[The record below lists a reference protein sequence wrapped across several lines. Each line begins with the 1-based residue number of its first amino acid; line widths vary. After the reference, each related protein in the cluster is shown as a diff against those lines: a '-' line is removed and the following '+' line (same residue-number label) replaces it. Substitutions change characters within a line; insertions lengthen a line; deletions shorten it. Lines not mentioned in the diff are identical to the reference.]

1 MTGGEML
8 LESKVDLIAELAQV
22 VLDDPEPEMLL
33 SHIAHKTL
41 SHMECRGVI
50 LGAVKHDGFL
60 DLLGAYGYTSD
71 DVKQFSRMPLW
82 APLPITDAA
91 RTGEPVVLQ
100 TPKELVAAYPA
111 LSKFENETKWVTI
124 ALPISFRGVVIGAL
138 GINSLMP
145 PNRGFKENPGL
156 DIMVTLCGLYIR
168 NHLAKKTESDRDY
181 VDATRSLST
190 RQREIINLFEE
201 ELTTDQMADRLR
213 YSPSTIKQD
222 IIKIYGIFGVNSRGA
237 VIELAKKAGLIK

>member
-1 MTGGEML
+1 ML
-8 LESKVDLIAELAQV
+8 LETKVDLIAELAQV

-41 SHMECRGVI
+41 SHMQCRGVI

-71 DVKQFSRMPLW
+71 DVKEFSRMPLW

-91 RTGEPVVLQ
+91 RTGDPVVIDS
-100 TPKELVAAYPA
+100 PKELAQKYPA
-111 LSKFENETKWVTI
+111 LAKFENETKWVTT
-124 ALPISFRGVVIGAL
+124 ALPITFRGVVIGAI
-138 GINSLMP
+138 GINSLEAP
-145 PNRGFKENPGL
+145 DRGFKDNPGL
-156 DIMVTLCGLYIR
+156 EILVTLCGLYIR

-181 VDATRSLST
+181 ADAARCLSN

-222 IIKIYGIFGVNSRGA
+222 IIKIYGIFGVNTRAA